1 MNKFYRFGYLL
12 KNRDGATMAE
22 YAIIAA
28 FVVAIAIIAF
38 SGLGR
43 IIVQNVLNL
52 VSEVAAYGS

>member
-1 MNKFYRFGYLL
+1 MNRFVNLI

-43 IIVQNVLNL
+43 IIVENVLAL
-52 VSEVAAYGS
+52 VAEVAAHGN